1 MAMTDPLG
9 DMLTRIRNGQR
20 AKKDSVVSPASG
32 LRTRVL
38 DVLQRE
44 GYIRGYSEEVLGTR
58 GQHKGIRIELKYFE
72 GAPAIQHV
80 ARVSKP
86 GRRVYSG
93 SQELPVIRN
102 GLGITIVSTPKGVLS
117 DAEARAQNVGGEIL
131 AEVF

>member
-1 MAMTDPLG
+1 MSMTDPLG
-9 DMLTRIRNGQR
+9 DLLTRIRNGQR
-20 AKKDSVVSPASG
+20 AKKDSVTSPASN
-32 LRTRVL
+32 LRVRVL

-44 GYIRGYSEEVLGTR
+44 GYIRGYSEEQMGPA
-58 GQHKGIRIELKYFE
+58 KGVRIELKYFE
-72 GAPAIQHV
+72 GQPAIKHV

-93 SQELPVIRN
+93 SQELRVRN

-117 DAEARAQNVGGEIL
+117 DAEAREQNVGGEVL

>member
-9 DMLTRIRNGQR
+9 DMLTRIRNGQQ
-20 AKKDSVVSPASG
+20 AKKDSVMTPASK
-32 LRTRVL
+32 LRAHVL

-44 GYIRGYSEEVLGTR
+44 GYIRGYSEEELA
-58 GQHKGIRIELKYFE
+58 GQKGLRIELKYFE
-72 GAPAIQHV
+72 GQPAIQHL

-93 SQELPVIRN
+93 AAKLPRVRN
-102 GLGITIVSTPKGVLS
+102 GLGMTIVSTPRGVLS
-117 DAEARAQNVGGEIL
+117 DAEAREQNVGGEVL

>member
-1 MAMTDPLG
+1 MALTDPLG

-20 AKKDSVVSPASG
+20 ARKDSVLSPASK
-32 LRTRVL
+32 LRVRVL

-44 GYIRGYSEEVLGTR
+44 GYIRGYSEEEMGPA
-58 GQHKGIRIELKYFE
+58 KGIRIELKYFE
-72 GAPAIQHV
+72 GQPAIKHV

-93 SQELPVIRN
+93 SQDLPRVMN

-117 DAEARAQNVGGEIL
+117 DAEAREQNVGGEVL

>member
-1 MAMTDPLG
+1 MALTDPLG

-20 AKKDSVVSPASG
+20 AKKDSVVSPASK
-32 LRTRVL
+32 LRTCVL

-44 GYIRGYSEEVLGTR
+44 GYIRGYSEEALAG
-58 GQHKGIRIELKYFE
+58 HKGLRIELKYFE
-72 GAPAIQHV
+72 GQPAIQHV

-93 SQELPVIRN
+93 STELPVIRN
-102 GLGITIVSTPKGVLS
+102 GLGITIVSTPRGVLS
-117 DAEARAQNVGGEIL
+117 DAEARAANVGGEIL

>member
-1 MAMTDPLG
+1 MALTDPLG

-20 AKKDSVVSPASG
+20 ARKDSVLSPASK
-32 LRTRVL
+32 LRARVL

-44 GYIRGYSEEVLGTR
+44 GYIRGYSEEEMGPA
-58 GQHKGIRIELKYFE
+58 KGIRIELKYFE
-72 GAPAIQHV
+72 GQPAIKHV

-93 SQELPVIRN
+93 SQDLPRVMN

-117 DAEARAQNVGGEIL
+117 DAEAREQNVGGEVL

>member
-1 MAMTDPLG
+1 MAVTDPLG

-20 AKKDSVVSPASG
+20 ARKDSVLTPASK
-32 LRTRVL
+32 LRARVL

-44 GYIRGYSEEVLGTR
+44 GYIRGYSEEQMGPAA
-58 GQHKGIRIELKYFE
+58 GIRIELKYFE
-72 GAPAIQHV
+72 GQPAIKHV
-80 ARVSKP
+80 ARISKP

-93 SQELPVIRN
+93 SQELPRIRN

-117 DAEARAQNVGGEIL
+117 DAEAREQNVGGEVL

>member
-44 GYIRGYSEEVLGTR
+44 GYIRGYSEEALGA
-58 GQHKGIRIELKYFE
+58 HKGIRIELKYFE

-93 SQELPVIRN
+93 SQELPVTRN

>member
-1 MAMTDPLG
+1 MPMTDPLG

-20 AKKDSVVSPASG
+20 AKKDSVLSPASK
-32 LRTRVL
+32 LRVRVL

-44 GYIRGYSEEVLGTR
+44 GYIRGYQEDATGPHPAL
-58 GQHKGIRIELKYFE
+58 RIELKYFE
-72 GAPAIQHV
+72 GQPAIQHV

-93 SQELPVIRN
+93 SKELPRVRN
-102 GLGITIVSTPKGVLS
+102 GLGITIVSTPQGVLS
-117 DAEARAQNVGGEIL
+117 DAEASEPNGGGEVL

>member
-1 MAMTDPLG
+1 MTDPLG

-20 AKKDSVVSPASG
+20 AKKDSVLSPASK
-32 LRTRVL
+32 LRVRVL

-44 GYIRGYSEEVLGTR
+44 GYIRGYSQDGEGVQQNL
-58 GQHKGIRIELKYFE
+58 RIELKDFD
-72 GAPAIQHV
+72 GRLL

-93 SQELPVIRN
+93 AQELPRIRG

-117 DAEARAQNVGGEIL
+117 DAEARSQNVGGEVL